1 MALVKTSSRRR
12 LGFRILVI
20 DVDADMGYW
29 RCRTRHLSRARR
41 PKLSGPIVWAV
52 GIRRC
57 FVEKKKKMPIDPKV
71 TVPTHTRR
79 ERRWPL
85 VCWPAA
91 PTVHLLPPFS
101 GCCRRGEQCRL
112 MKGEVASASFFDFFC
127 LVFYFRMSSFPNS
140 SCLFQT
146 RRLIIKKRTKWDSRQ
161 WRNGLWKDQ
170 EVERDT
176 HWKE

>member
-1 MALVKTSSRRR
+1 M
-12 LGFRILVI
+12 I

-79 ERRWPL
+79 KREAMASCVLTRCPDGASPSAFFGMLQAKNGWGTVSADERR
-85 VCWPAA
+85 
-91 PTVHLLPPFS
+91 
-101 GCCRRGEQCRL
+101 GGER
-112 MKGEVASASFFDFFC
+112 V
-127 LVFYFRMSSFPNS
+127 
-140 SCLFQT
+140 LF
-146 RRLIIKKRTKWDSRQ
+146 
-161 WRNGLWKDQ
+161 
-170 EVERDT
+170 
-176 HWKE
+176 